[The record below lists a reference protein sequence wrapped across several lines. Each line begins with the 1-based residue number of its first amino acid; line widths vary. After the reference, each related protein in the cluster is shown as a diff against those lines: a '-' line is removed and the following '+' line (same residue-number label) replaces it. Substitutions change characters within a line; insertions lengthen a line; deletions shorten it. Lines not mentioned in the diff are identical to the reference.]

1 MRVVDSRAAFRA
13 TPAFA
18 PRRSRASSA
27 TTRRGRLRA
36 TLDVRAGGRARECGR
51 GHHPPGLRRRP
62 PAQTVRHRR
71 RRPRAR
77 FSRVFRRE
85 KPAPTRGRVTPRRA
99 TRTHHERRH
108 RNLRLPGRD
117 QPAVVVD
124 HQRASRRRPR
134 PRARRERSRRRDAHR
149 DGASRDDGASNAS
162 TRSRRERT
170 TDEEIVDSKRSQTF
184 YSNKEI
190 FLRELIRCEART
202 ATRFARDGDRRIAM
216 RWRRLTLRDDD
227 ARGRARGGRTR
238 ARDA

>member
-1 MRVVDSRAAFRA
+1 VPRSARR
-13 TPAFA
+13 
-18 PRRSRASSA
+18 RRSRLDDRALRARRRDADAFARRSTFARAVARESAVRSPRFRVTATPTRANSA
-27 TTRRGRLRA
+27 TPT
-36 TLDVRAGGRARECGR
+36 TPTAR
-51 GHHPPGLRRRP
+51 PFF
-62 PAQTVRHRR
+62 
-71 RRPRAR
+71 AR
-77 FSRVFRRE
+77 FSSR

>member
-1 MRVVDSRAAFRA
+1 MPRSARR
-13 TPAFA
+13 
-18 PRRSRASSA
+18 RRSRLDDRA
-27 TTRRGRLRA
+27 LRA
-36 TLDVRAGGRARECGR
+36 RRRDADAFARRSTFARAVARESAVASGSA
-51 GHHPPGLRRRP
+51 GLRRRP

-71 RRPRAR
+71 
-77 FSRVFRRE
+77 
-85 KPAPTRGRVTPRRA
+85 
-99 TRTHHERRH
+99 
-108 RNLRLPGRD
+108 
-117 QPAVVVD
+117 
-124 HQRASRRRPR
+124 RASRRRPR

>member
-1 MRVVDSRAAFRA
+1 MINDNSWLISAWKAKVSV
-13 TPAFA
+13 
-18 PRRSRASSA
+18 SS
-27 TTRRGRLRA
+27 LM
-36 TLDVRAGGRARECGR
+36 V
-51 GHHPPGLRRRP
+51 
-62 PAQTVRHRR
+62 
-71 RRPRAR
+71 
-77 FSRVFRRE
+77 
-85 KPAPTRGRVTPRRA
+85 
-99 TRTHHERRH
+99 
-108 RNLRLPGRD
+108 
-117 QPAVVVD
+117 
-124 HQRASRRRPR
+124 
-134 PRARRERSRRRDAHR
+134 RSRR
-149 DGASRDDGASNAS
+149 ASRDDGASNAS

>member
-1 MRVVDSRAAFRA
+1 MPRSARR
-13 TPAFA
+13 
-18 PRRSRASSA
+18 RRSRLDDRA
-27 TTRRGRLRA
+27 LRA
-36 TLDVRAGGRARECGR
+36 RRRDADAFARRSTFARAVARESAVASGSA
-51 GHHPPGLRRRP
+51 GLRRRP